1 MVEFI
6 LKVFSNKT
14 LTVCILNQAVV
25 LKYKFIFPLA
35 ILMLIPSLT
44 IGQNIDIKV
53 FNKTG
58 YDLDSVSFDHFY
70 LGNISRDSTVFIS
83 DIIEITMQG
92 DVPLH
97 RPFGIIEGKNRPFKL
112 APCGTKSKKKKVG
125 IYAFDL
131 FIYETENEYRLYWK
145 KHE

>member
-1 MVEFI
+1 MFR
-6 LKVFSNKT
+6 L
-14 LTVCILNQAVV
+14 
-25 LKYKFIFPLA
+25 KFIFQLA

-44 IGQNIDIKV
+44 IGQNIQIKV

-70 LGNISRDSTVFIS
+70 LGKITKDSSAIVSGI
-83 DIIEITMQG
+83 DEIIMHA

-97 RPFGIIEGKNRPFKL
+97 RPFGIIEEKKRPFKL
-112 APCGTKSKKKKVG
+112 TPCGTKSKKKKSG
-125 IYAFDL
+125 SYAFDV
-131 FIYETENEYRLYWK
+131 FINETGNEYLLYWK